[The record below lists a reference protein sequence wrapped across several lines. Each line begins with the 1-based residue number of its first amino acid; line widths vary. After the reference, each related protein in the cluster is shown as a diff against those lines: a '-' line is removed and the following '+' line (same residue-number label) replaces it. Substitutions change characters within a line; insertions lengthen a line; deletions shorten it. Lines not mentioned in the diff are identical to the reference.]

1 MEITWNG
8 GNNTIFSEKFIKQ
21 GFVEAVIALPQ
32 NLYLNTG
39 IACSLHGAKQK

>member
-1 MEITWNG
+1 MVEI
-8 GNNTIFSEKFIKQ
+8 IQSFVKKKFVKQ

-39 IACSLHGAKQK
+39 IACSLLVLRQEIIKI

>member
-1 MEITWNG
+1 MVEI
-8 GNNTIFSEKFIKQ
+8 IQSIREKFIKQ

-39 IACSLHGAKQK
+39 KLHVHY